1 MRKRTVVRVAVA
13 VGALLVALVGAST
26 ARAAFGPGSPGSGDP
41 FFPLAGNGGFDV
53 LHYGLTLDYTPST
66 NRLAGTNVITA
77 RATQDLSRFD
87 LDLRGFTITQL
98 LVNGVAATF
107 SRDGQE
113 LIVTPRTGIR
123 SGTSF
128 TVTVGYAGVP
138 EVITDPDGS
147 IEGWVPTADGAFVVG
162 EPQGSPGWYPSN
174 DSPRDKATFDFAITV
189 PEGITAMAN
198 GVLLSHDTTGGKTTW
213 VWRESDPMAPY
224 LSTSTLGRFDL
235 DISSVNGIP
244 SYVAVDPTLS
254 NGNVLRKLPEIVA
267 FYTSIYGAYPFDAV
281 GAIVDD
287 AKVVGYSLETQ
298 TKPNFDRMPNE
309 ATLAHELS
317 HMWYG
322 DSVTL
327 TQWPDIWLHEGFA
340 TWSEWIWSEYQGNK
354 SAAKWFN
361 ELYNTPAQDI
371 RFWTPPPADPGTP
384 AFLFNGTIYY
394 RGGMTLEALR
404 EKIGD
409 FDFFRIMRTWAQQ
422 NRYGN
427 VTTLQFIALA
437 ESISGLDLD
446 HFFDVWLYQ
455 PDKPTSW

>member
-162 EPQGSPGWYPSN
+162 EPQGSPG
-174 DSPRDKATFDFAITV
+174 
-189 PEGITAMAN
+189 
-198 GVLLSHDTTGGKTTW
+198 
-213 VWRESDPMAPY
+213 
-224 LSTSTLGRFDL
+224 
-235 DISSVNGIP
+235 
-244 SYVAVDPTLS
+244 
-254 NGNVLRKLPEIVA
+254 
-267 FYTSIYGAYPFDAV
+267 
-281 GAIVDD
+281 
-287 AKVVGYSLETQ
+287 
-298 TKPNFDRMPNE
+298 
-309 ATLAHELS
+309 
-317 HMWYG
+317 
-322 DSVTL
+322 
-327 TQWPDIWLHEGFA
+327 
-340 TWSEWIWSEYQGNK
+340 
-354 SAAKWFN
+354 
-361 ELYNTPAQDI
+361 
-371 RFWTPPPADPGTP
+371 
-384 AFLFNGTIYY
+384 
-394 RGGMTLEALR
+394 
-404 EKIGD
+404 
-409 FDFFRIMRTWAQQ
+409 
-422 NRYGN
+422 
-427 VTTLQFIALA
+427 
-437 ESISGLDLD
+437 
-446 HFFDVWLYQ
+446 
-455 PDKPTSW
+455 